1 MSNFNLKV
9 NLLRLEGAF
18 VTGIKGKTG
27 LVPCL
32 IVPVEK
38 AHLFNGEKGVYL
50 DLAAFEMKEARYN
63 DTHVIKQSLPREVL
77 DAMTDEQ
84 RRALPIIGQM
94 RPKVSEAKPMA
105 VDTVL
110 PADAVEN
117 ADDLPF

>member
-1 MSNFNLKV
+1 MPNFNLKI

-27 LVPCL
+27 NVPCL
-32 IVPVEK
+32 IVPMTR
-38 AHLFNGEKGVYL
+38 ANLFNGEKGVYL

-63 DTHVIKQSLPREVL
+63 DTHIIKQSLPREVL

-94 RPKVSEAKPMA
+94 RPKVSE
-105 VDTVL
+105 VRSIDVSTVL

-117 ADDLPF
+117 AGDLPF